1 MKYLGE
7 SEEFS
12 RKKTKTGYKV
22 FNFRLNEYELDTIAF
37 LVDLHDSR
45 KTMLSENGK
54 EFQIR
59 LRGLRHGIREAKEA
73 LDEQNNKK

>member
-22 FNFRLNEYELDTIAF
+22 FNFRLNEYELDTIDF
-37 LVDLHDSR
+37 LLDLYR
-45 KTMLSENGK
+45 TNKCVVSEMGK
-54 EFQIR
+54 DMQIR
-59 LRGLRHGIREAKEA
+59 VRGLRKGILQAKKDLE
-73 LDEQNNKK
+73 KSV

>member
-12 RKKTKTGYKV
+12 RKKTKSGYKV

-37 LVDLHDSR
+37 LIDLHDSR
-45 KTMLSENGK
+45 RTMLSEKGR

-59 LRGLRHGIREAKEA
+59 LRGLRRGIKEAKKA
-73 LDEQNNKK
+73 LDEQDNKK

>member
-22 FNFRLNEYELDTIAF
+22 FNFRLNEYELDTIGF
-37 LVDLHDSR
+37 LLDLYR
-45 KTMLSENGK
+45 TNKCVVSEMGK
-54 EFQIR
+54 DMQIR
-59 LRGLRHGIREAKEA
+59 VRGLRKGILQAKKDLE
-73 LDEQNNKK
+73 KSV